1 MQYLDKQTGNKLSTK
16 NPFTIEQY
24 NKYPDR
30 FEKID
35 GRKKANAGKPSDDN
49 TENPDNSDEEKDG
62 DDGE

>member
-1 MQYLDKQTGNKLSTK
+1 MQYLDKQTGNKVSTK

-35 GRKKANAGKPSDDN
+35 GRKKSNAVKPSDDN
-49 TENPDNSDEEKDG
+49 PEIPDEIDG
-62 DDGE
+62 TDGADGE